1 MTRHG
6 CWRFTAVLLAG
17 VLLLALAGAPAAHG
31 QLPLPITISGEMLW
45 IAGDKMMVSTRGG
58 PVAIDVSTILLDD
71 YLAVQPGAAVLV
83 RGVWTEGSLLV
94 ASELRALPGV
104 PGPAEREGL

>member
-1 MTRHG
+1 MTLIP
-6 CWRFTAVLLAG
+6 VG
-17 VLLLALAGAPAAHG
+17 VLVLTIVGA
-31 QLPLPITISGEMLW
+31 
-45 IAGDKMMVSTRGG
+45 
-58 PVAIDVSTILLDD
+58 LDD

-94 ASELRALPGV
+94 ASELKALSGV